1 MDIEGVK
8 RQYLELAVKRVL
20 IRKQIKDINN
30 WFIADLKSR
39 DIIPSAYSCQRCG
52 NMLITETEVDIF
64 PSISPLCMGCLGN
77 ITITKEMIDKYIE
90 EHHYDTTPA

>member
-52 NMLITETEVDIF
+52 NMLVTEEPVKIITSV
-64 PSISPLCMGCLGN
+64 SPLCPGCLGN
-77 ITITKEMIDKYIE
+77 VTVSPEAVEKYID
-90 EHHYDTTPA
+90 EHWKEVEN